1 MQQKMLKQMNVMDKE
16 AEAEDEALAD
26 LASVQQGVQRGPPC
40 MGMRVEFPLAP
51 GKGSVSRS

>member
-26 LASVQQGVQRGPPC
+26 LASVRGGPS
-40 MGMRVEFPLAP
+40 GHVVIKNH
-51 GKGSVSRS
+51 G

>member
-26 LASVQQGVQRGPPC
+26 LASVQQGVQRGPSC
-40 MGMRVEFPLAP
+40 MGLRVELPLAP
-51 GKGSVSRS
+51 GKGSISRA